1 MTALPNCK
9 KKRRNT
15 HLNSNRDIFLTVI
28 HELIVCVEQ
37 GPRKGGLAILR
48 IKIRFSRNGLQ
59 ETEKASFFPGDD
71 RRCVT

>member
-15 HLNSNRDIFLTVI
+15 HLNSNRDTFLTVI

-48 IKIRFSRNGLQ
+48 IKYVSPGMGCKKPKKRH
-59 ETEKASFFPGDD
+59 FFQVMIVD
-71 RRCVT
+71 V